1 MFFKYGSYQHEQNEV
16 ELVHFNINPVRNSND
31 IRIATRFT
39 MQISGELYVDPGI
52 VGKEDAQANLTNKIN
67 LLINAYKDDFKDAGF
82 YQDNG
87 LPTPHVLPSNHPDN
101 LTGNIVINRN
111 WPMGDGNEYATKRT
125 FSVGISALF
134 KNAYS
139 NIVEYTDSIAQQGDG
154 GPVIK
159 WYMRRFGPPGYQIL
173 FDQSLVVYEHQGMM
187 TALNAYPVP
196 PLPLFSRPYLLGDQ
210 TKITRFAP
218 KRYAQGYAEYRIA
231 WSYTYV
237 LPAPTL
243 VLPTTR

>member
-1 MFFKYGSYQHEQNEV
+1 MFFKYGSYQHPQNEV
-16 ELVHFNINPVRNSND
+16 ELVHFNITPMRNSNQ
-31 IRIATRFT
+31 IRYGTMFT
-39 MQISGELYVDPGI
+39 MQLSGEIYVDSGI
-52 VGKEDAQANLTNKIN
+52 VDKEDAQANLTNKIN

-101 LTGNIVINRN
+101 VTGNIVVNRN

-125 FSVGISALF
+125 FSVGIQAMF

-139 NIVEYTDSIAQQGDG
+139 NILEYSDAIAQQGDG
-154 GPVIK
+154 GPIIK
-159 WYMRRFGPPGYQIL
+159 WYERRFGPPGYQIL
-173 FDQSLVVYEHQGMM
+173 ADQSTVSYEHQGSM

-196 PLPLFSRPYLLGDQ
+196 PLPLFSRPFLLGHA
-210 TKITRFAP
+210 TTITRHAP
-218 KRYAQGYAEYRIA
+218 KRFAQGYMEYRIS
-231 WSYTYV
+231 WKYHYV